1 MESGKII
8 VVANQ
13 KGGVAKTSTVRNLS
27 YALAEMGKK
36 VLVVDFDPQ
45 YNLTTSFGVLPTQTP
60 CNTGT
65 LITNLLLDE
74 SLPDTNE
81 FIQKIGSVDLI
92 PSSRSLTV
100 AEANLLMTPDSNDYL
115 AALLNPLRLSY
126 DYIIVDTNPS
136 LGSLTIN
143 ALTAADEVIIPIDPE
158 LFALTGLQALVDTI
172 KKIKRKLN
180 PSIEI
185 GGILFTKCNKRTN
198 LYRRTYGQVTKA
210 FQSLPIRPLKKS
222 SRRPESG
229 RWHLPIRKTR
239 MRCVL
244 SWMTRK
250 CGKPSMPYKEVP
262 VSILIYKQRHR
273 HPNYKKTPKGNYA
286 HIGYIATRPGA
297 VKNEGMRH
305 GLFGKLEPGAVK
317 EFDTWQ
323 EAARLVRE
331 LSYRRVN
338 MYRGII
344 SFSPETAAELG
355 LSDHKAWEDY
365 IDRHILTLAKFNGIR
380 VQDLQWVAAHHNE
393 KGHPHIHVVFWNKNQ
408 RTMVPFVH
416 PSIPDKIRKQLIRDT
431 FAERIKEYCEAKQRA
446 KEHLSAIT
454 DEMIDEFEQYMEHL
468 HPQEYRRLR
477 EAFGRITDDELGT
490 SPLDSVVGAMKIAP
504 FISRLFA
511 LKEKMP
517 KKGRLYYKLL
527 PEDVKAEL
535 DAFVAF
541 LKENNEYIR
550 NLVQDYAE
558 SKTRLAMLYDTD
570 PAHIKEQ
577 QEKAVAEAD
586 KLIANKILD
595 VIRTMLCKDREV
607 QSFEYTEA
615 RKAYFTEQMIC
626 EILITLEQTAMSLDM
641 EYDDRQKAMSTDL
654 SKAARKEWY
663 LRHKDKGMEP

>member
-1 MESGKII
+1 MDLTKYYPDI
-8 VVANQ
+8 
-13 KGGVAKTSTVRNLS
+13 VAKYPAYVTKRELCEICHICPKT
-27 YALAEMGKK
+27 A
-36 VLVVDFDPQ
+36 
-45 YNLTTSFGVLPTQTP
+45 YNLEQQGEIPYTIEQ
-60 CNTGT
+60 NH
-65 LITNLLLDE
+65 LI
-74 SLPDTNE
+74 
-81 FIQKIGSVDLI
+81 
-92 PSSRSLTV
+92 RSH
-100 AEANLLMTPDSNDYL
+100 
-115 AALLNPLRLSY
+115 
-126 DYIIVDTNPS
+126 
-136 LGSLTIN
+136 
-143 ALTAADEVIIPIDPE
+143 
-158 LFALTGLQALVDTI
+158 
-172 KKIKRKLN
+172 KIKLTD
-180 PSIEI
+180 
-185 GGILFTKCNKRTN
+185 ILAY
-198 LYRRTYGQVTKA
+198 LYRREC
-210 FQSLPIRPLKKS
+210 R
-222 SRRPESG
+222 
-229 RWHLPIRKTR
+229 
-239 MRCVL
+239 
-244 SWMTRK
+244 
-250 CGKPSMPYKEVP
+250 
-262 VSILIYKQRHR
+262 
-273 HPNYKKTPKGNYA
+273 
-286 HIGYIATRPGA
+286 
-297 VKNEGMRH
+297 
-305 GLFGKLEPGAVK
+305 
-317 EFDTWQ
+317 Q
-323 EAARLVRE
+323 EADSPYICAMRTFYDKH
-331 LSYRRVN
+331 LS
-338 MYRGII
+338 
-344 SFSPETAAELG
+344 P
-355 LSDHKAWEDY
+355 
-365 IDRHILTLAKFNGIR
+365 
-380 VQDLQWVAAHHNE
+380 
-393 KGHPHIHVVFWNKNQ
+393 
-408 RTMVPFVH
+408 
-416 PSIPDKIRKQLIRDT
+416 
-431 FAERIKEYCEAKQRA
+431 YCEAKQRA

-626 EILITLEQTAMSLDM
+626 EILIALEQTAMSLDM

>member
-1 MESGKII
+1 M
-8 VVANQ
+8 
-13 KGGVAKTSTVRNLS
+13 
-27 YALAEMGKK
+27 
-36 VLVVDFDPQ
+36 
-45 YNLTTSFGVLPTQTP
+45 
-60 CNTGT
+60 
-65 LITNLLLDE
+65 
-74 SLPDTNE
+74 
-81 FIQKIGSVDLI
+81 
-92 PSSRSLTV
+92 
-100 AEANLLMTPDSNDYL
+100 
-115 AALLNPLRLSY
+115 
-126 DYIIVDTNPS
+126 
-136 LGSLTIN
+136 
-143 ALTAADEVIIPIDPE
+143 
-158 LFALTGLQALVDTI
+158 
-172 KKIKRKLN
+172 
-180 PSIEI
+180 
-185 GGILFTKCNKRTN
+185 
-198 LYRRTYGQVTKA
+198 
-210 FQSLPIRPLKKS
+210 
-222 SRRPESG
+222 
-229 RWHLPIRKTR
+229 
-239 MRCVL
+239 
-244 SWMTRK
+244 
-250 CGKPSMPYKEVP
+250 
-262 VSILIYKQRHR
+262 SILIYKQRHR

-454 DEMIDEFEQYMEHL
+454 DEMIDEFEKYMEHL

-595 VIRTMLCKDREV
+595 VIRIMLCKDREV

-626 EILITLEQTAMSLDM
+626 EILIALEQTAMSLDM

>member
-1 MESGKII
+1 M
-8 VVANQ
+8 
-13 KGGVAKTSTVRNLS
+13 
-27 YALAEMGKK
+27 
-36 VLVVDFDPQ
+36 
-45 YNLTTSFGVLPTQTP
+45 
-60 CNTGT
+60 
-65 LITNLLLDE
+65 
-74 SLPDTNE
+74 
-81 FIQKIGSVDLI
+81 
-92 PSSRSLTV
+92 
-100 AEANLLMTPDSNDYL
+100 
-115 AALLNPLRLSY
+115 
-126 DYIIVDTNPS
+126 
-136 LGSLTIN
+136 
-143 ALTAADEVIIPIDPE
+143 
-158 LFALTGLQALVDTI
+158 
-172 KKIKRKLN
+172 
-180 PSIEI
+180 
-185 GGILFTKCNKRTN
+185 
-198 LYRRTYGQVTKA
+198 
-210 FQSLPIRPLKKS
+210 
-222 SRRPESG
+222 
-229 RWHLPIRKTR
+229 
-239 MRCVL
+239 
-244 SWMTRK
+244 
-250 CGKPSMPYKEVP
+250 
-262 VSILIYKQRHR
+262 SILIYKQRHR

-286 HIGYIATRPGA
+286 HIGYIVTRPGA

-454 DEMIDEFEQYMEHL
+454 DEMIDEFEKYMEHL

-490 SPLDSVVGAMKIAP
+490 SPFDSVVGAMKIAP
-504 FISRLFA
+504 FLSRLFA

-527 PEDVKAEL
+527 PEDVKVEV

-541 LKENNEYIR
+541 LKENNE
-550 NLVQDYAE
+550 
-558 SKTRLAMLYDTD
+558 
-570 PAHIKEQ
+570 
-577 QEKAVAEAD
+577 
-586 KLIANKILD
+586 
-595 VIRTMLCKDREV
+595 
-607 QSFEYTEA
+607 
-615 RKAYFTEQMIC
+615 
-626 EILITLEQTAMSLDM
+626 
-641 EYDDRQKAMSTDL
+641 
-654 SKAARKEWY
+654 
-663 LRHKDKGMEP
+663 

>member
-1 MESGKII
+1 M
-8 VVANQ
+8 
-13 KGGVAKTSTVRNLS
+13 
-27 YALAEMGKK
+27 
-36 VLVVDFDPQ
+36 
-45 YNLTTSFGVLPTQTP
+45 
-60 CNTGT
+60 
-65 LITNLLLDE
+65 
-74 SLPDTNE
+74 
-81 FIQKIGSVDLI
+81 
-92 PSSRSLTV
+92 
-100 AEANLLMTPDSNDYL
+100 
-115 AALLNPLRLSY
+115 
-126 DYIIVDTNPS
+126 
-136 LGSLTIN
+136 
-143 ALTAADEVIIPIDPE
+143 
-158 LFALTGLQALVDTI
+158 
-172 KKIKRKLN
+172 
-180 PSIEI
+180 
-185 GGILFTKCNKRTN
+185 
-198 LYRRTYGQVTKA
+198 
-210 FQSLPIRPLKKS
+210 
-222 SRRPESG
+222 
-229 RWHLPIRKTR
+229 
-239 MRCVL
+239 
-244 SWMTRK
+244 
-250 CGKPSMPYKEVP
+250 
-262 VSILIYKQRHR
+262 SILIYKQRHR

-297 VKNEGMRH
+297 VKSEGMRH
-305 GLFGKLEPGAVK
+305 GLFGKLESGAVK

-393 KGHPHIHVVFWNKNQ
+393 KGHPHIHVVFWNKHQ

-431 FAERIKEYCEAKQRA
+431 FAERIKAYCEDKQQA

-454 DEMIDEFEQYMEHL
+454 DEMIDEFEKYMEQL

-504 FISRLFA
+504 FLSRLFA

-527 PEDVKAEL
+527 PEDVKVEV

-550 NLVQDYAE
+550 NLVQDYVE

-570 PAHIKEQ
+570 PTHIKEQ

-595 VIRTMLCKDREV
+595 MIRTMLCKDREV

-626 EILITLEQTAMSLDM
+626 EILIALEQAAMSFDM
-641 EYDDRQKAMSTDL
+641 EYDDRQKAMSTEL

-663 LRHKDKGMEP
+663 LRHKDKGVEP

>member
-1 MESGKII
+1 M
-8 VVANQ
+8 
-13 KGGVAKTSTVRNLS
+13 
-27 YALAEMGKK
+27 
-36 VLVVDFDPQ
+36 
-45 YNLTTSFGVLPTQTP
+45 
-60 CNTGT
+60 
-65 LITNLLLDE
+65 
-74 SLPDTNE
+74 
-81 FIQKIGSVDLI
+81 
-92 PSSRSLTV
+92 
-100 AEANLLMTPDSNDYL
+100 
-115 AALLNPLRLSY
+115 
-126 DYIIVDTNPS
+126 
-136 LGSLTIN
+136 
-143 ALTAADEVIIPIDPE
+143 
-158 LFALTGLQALVDTI
+158 
-172 KKIKRKLN
+172 
-180 PSIEI
+180 
-185 GGILFTKCNKRTN
+185 
-198 LYRRTYGQVTKA
+198 
-210 FQSLPIRPLKKS
+210 
-222 SRRPESG
+222 
-229 RWHLPIRKTR
+229 
-239 MRCVL
+239 
-244 SWMTRK
+244 
-250 CGKPSMPYKEVP
+250 
-262 VSILIYKQRHR
+262 SILIYKQRHR

-305 GLFGKLEPGAVK
+305 GLFGKLEPGVVK

-393 KGHPHIHVVFWNKNQ
+393 KGHPHIHVVFWNKHQ

-454 DEMIDEFEQYMEHL
+454 DEMIDEFEKYMEHL

-626 EILITLEQTAMSLDM
+626 EILIALEQAAMSFDM
-641 EYDDRQKAMSTDL
+641 EYDDRQKAMSTEL
-654 SKAARKEWY
+654 
-663 LRHKDKGMEP
+663 